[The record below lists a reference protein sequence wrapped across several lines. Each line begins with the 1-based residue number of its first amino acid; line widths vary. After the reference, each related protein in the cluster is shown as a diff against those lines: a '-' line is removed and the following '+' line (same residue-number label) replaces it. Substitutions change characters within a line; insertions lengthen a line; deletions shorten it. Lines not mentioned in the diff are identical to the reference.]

1 MSQPITISAL
11 LNTYDIIH
19 VEKHLIYHFLKEH
32 DIDYTVSP
40 FLRIYF
46 ASFLFIKDLYDKIA
60 SLNHTELTDLVS
72 DMELLILPCDKK
84 SNGAFF
90 TPAYIVDYIIR
101 HMNPGKNEKV
111 IDLSCGSG
119 AFILGLLRHYTSL
132 GISVIDSVK
141 NNIYGADILAYNTR
155 RCKLI
160 VIIYGLLNNE
170 VIDYD
175 EINIICTD
183 SLKHDWNTEFDV
195 IVGNPPYVKFQ
206 DLDEDTRE
214 YLSVNWET
222 TKYGTYNLYYAFFEI
237 GHKLLSDKGR
247 LGYITPNNY
256 FTSLSGKC
264 LREYFQH
271 TECVSTIID
280 FSYIK
285 VFNARTYTCI
295 TFINKHKNNAIGYD
309 RIDDNENPH
318 DFLSKINTSPNLYT
332 DLDIEKWRL
341 LCGDERNVIYALEN
355 SGESL
360 NKLFDICAGIATLKD
375 NVYMFVPDAVD
386 SRYYHISENGI
397 SYKIEK
403 EVTRPLVKISEMK
416 SQKDIKN
423 NKKRIIYP
431 YHNICGQTVLY
442 DEDEMKTKFP
452 CCYEYLL
459 SKKDDLMTREKGKK
473 TIVPFYRY
481 GRSQSLSKKGKK
493 LLTPTFSQYPRFMFD
508 ENEESLFVNGYGIF
522 LIENRISEIVNP
534 ISREE
539 NFDVAQ
545 KILNSSLMH
554 YYVKKTSVA
563 IEGGYPCYQKN
574 FIEKFTIPYLSE
586 KDIDFLRKTD
596 DKEKIDLYLMN
607 LYIKHR

>member
-1 MSQPITISAL
+1 MNQPITISTL

-19 VEKHLIYHFLKEH
+19 VEKHLIYHFLKENK
-32 DIDYTVSP
+32 IDYTVSP

-141 NNIYGADILAYNTR
+141 NNIYGADILAYNVR

-183 SLKHDWNTEFDV
+183 SLNYEWNTEFDV
-195 IVGNPPYVKFQ
+195 IVGNPPYIKFQ

-214 YLSVNWET
+214 YLAKNWET

-247 LGYITPNNY
+247 LGYITPNNF

-264 LREYFQH
+264 LRDYFQQSG
-271 TECVSTIID
+271 CIYTIID
-280 FSYIK
+280 FSYTK
-285 VFNARTYTCI
+285 VFDVRTYTCI
-295 TFINKHKNNAIGYD
+295 TFINKYKNDAIEYD
-309 RIDDNENPH
+309 RIDENETPQ
-318 DFLSKINTSPNLYT
+318 DFLNNIKTTLNSYAE
-332 DLDIEKWRL
+332 LDIEKWRL
-341 LCGDERNVIYALEN
+341 LCGNERNIIYAFEN
-355 SGESL
+355 SGERL
-360 NKLFDICAGIATLKD
+360 DKLFDICAGIATLKD
-375 NVYMFVPDAVD
+375 NVYIFIPVNED
-386 SRYYHISENGI
+386 SKYYHITKNGI

-403 EVTRPLVKISEMK
+403 EITRLLIKISEMK
-416 SQKDIKN
+416 SQRDIKN
-423 NKKRIIYP
+423 NKKHIIYP
-431 YHNICGQTVLY
+431 YHNVCGQTVLY
-442 DEDEMKTKFP
+442 DEDEMKMIFP
-452 CCYEYLL
+452 GCYEYLL

-481 GRSQSLSKKGKK
+481 GRSQSLNKRGKK

-508 ENEESLFVNGYGIF
+508 ENGESLFVNGYGIF

-607 LYIKHR
+607 LYIPLK